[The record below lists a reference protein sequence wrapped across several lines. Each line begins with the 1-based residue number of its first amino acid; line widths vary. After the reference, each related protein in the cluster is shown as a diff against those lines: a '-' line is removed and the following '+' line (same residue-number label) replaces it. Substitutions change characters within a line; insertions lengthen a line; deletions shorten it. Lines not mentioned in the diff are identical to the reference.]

1 MSWFQIIKTEW
12 DFKLKP
18 NYKKY
23 NPRKDSKPRGE
34 YFRDEDKVEINL
46 LENLPSNWYSWK
58 DGKKVVDYD
67 KEPHEKSRWGGK
79 IRGDLDRDTIGNIL
93 DVIIHEAGH
102 AGIDRLLEEE
112 GFPEDKKDGFIDK
125 WQKQAKFHVWAEIM
139 AELNEHGGDL
149 PQAIDSARRLNTYT
163 LSTRQAKNPFQKRLR
178 QLWNDIQEEIIDKFE
193 QKVELGLVDEEGHW
207 KDDLRYPHKGHQHDT
222 GSY

>member
-1 MSWFQIIKTEW
+1 MGWFQIIKTEW

-23 NPRKDSKPRGE
+23 NFREDRKPRGE

-46 LENLPSNWYSWK
+46 LENLPSNWSSWK

-67 KEPHEKSRWGGK
+67 KEPHEKTEWGGK
-79 IRGDLDRDTIGNIL
+79 LRGDLDRDTISNVL

-102 AGIDRLLEEE
+102 AGIDRFLEEE
-112 GFPEDKKDGFIDK
+112 GFPEDEKDEFINK
-125 WQKQAKFHVWAEIM
+125 WQKQAKLQVWSEIM

-149 PQAIDSARRLNTYT
+149 PQAIDSARRLHTYN
-163 LSTRQAKNPFQKRLR
+163 RHVGGAKNPFQKRLR
-178 QLWNDIQEEIIDKFE
+178 QYWNDLQEKIIDKFE
-193 QKVELGLVDEEGHW
+193 QQVELGLVDEEGYW
-207 KDDLRYPHKGHQHDT
+207 TDLRYPHKGHQHDT